1 MKFFDLP
8 FRMRH
13 ALLCGVALL
22 PLQALAQDAPPHAL
36 AELHAHIDIAP
47 GQLKGHPPAA
57 VVWLTPISV
66 EAGSKTVR
74 PGHFTLV
81 QKNRMF
87 MPHLLVVPV
96 GSVVSFPNE
105 DPFFHNVFSYFNG
118 KRFDLGLY
126 EAGKSKDV
134 IFSREGV
141 SYIFC
146 NIHPEMSAVVL
157 ALSTPYFAAA
167 GQDEN
172 LRLENIPAGEYEL
185 HVWIEG
191 LTQPD
196 LARMVR
202 RIHLSPGKSESIS
215 LDTRELSREPA
226 SHLNKF
232 GQPYDRTPKPAY

>member
-1 MKFFDLP
+1 MTFVDLP
-8 FRMRH
+8 IRMRH
-13 ALLCGVALL
+13 ALLCGIALL
-22 PLQALAQDAPPHAL
+22 PLQALAQPGVAA
-36 AELHAHIDIAP
+36 LHAHIDIAQD
-47 GQLKGHPPAA
+47 QLKGHPPGA
-57 VVWLTPISV
+57 VIWLTPISA
-66 EAGSKTVR
+66 EATRSSP

-96 GSVVSFPNE
+96 GSVVSFPNA

-157 ALSTPYFAAA
+157 ALSTPFFATAN
-167 GQDEN
+167 QDESV
-172 LRLENIPAGEYEL
+172 RLENVPAGEYEM

-196 LARMVR
+196 LARLVR
-202 RIHLSPGKSESIS
+202 HIHLSPGKSESIS
-215 LDTRELSREPA
+215 LDARELSREPA

-232 GQPYDRTPKPAY
+232 GQPYDRSPKPAY

>member
-1 MKFFDLP
+1 MKFANMP
-8 FRMRH
+8 FRISH
-13 ALLCGVALL
+13 ALLCAVALL
-22 PLQALAQDAPPHAL
+22 PVQALVQDAQPPGI
-36 AELHAHIDIAP
+36 AELHARIDLAP

-57 VVWLTPISV
+57 AIWLTPISAEV
-66 EAGSKTVR
+66 AGRVLS
-74 PGHFTLV
+74 PGRFTLV

-87 MPHLLVVPV
+87 MPHILVVPV

-118 KRFDLGLY
+118 KRFDLGFY

-134 IFSREGV
+134 TFSRQGV

-157 ALSTPYFAAA
+157 ALSTPYFATANP
-167 GQDEN
+167 DES

-185 HVWIEG
+185 HAWIEG

-196 LARMVR
+196 LDHLVR

-215 LDTRELSREPA
+215 LDAIHLSREPA

-232 GQPYDRTPKPAY
+232 GQPYSQSPKPAY

>member
-1 MKFFDLP
+1 MKFFDMP
-8 FRMRH
+8 SRMLH
-13 ALLCGVALL
+13 ALLCGVAFL
-22 PLQALAQDAPPHAL
+22 PPQALAQNAQAGVGKLHVHIAL
-36 AELHAHIDIAP
+36 AP
-47 GQLKGHPPAA
+47 GQFKGHRPAA
-57 VVWLTPISV
+57 VVWLTPMSAEV
-66 EAGSKTVR
+66 AGRPLR

-87 MPHLLVVPV
+87 MPHLLIVPV
-96 GSVVSFPNE
+96 GSVVSFPNA

-134 IFSREGV
+134 VFSREVV

-167 GQDEN
+167 DQDES
-172 LRLENIPAGEYEL
+172 LRLENVPAGEYEM
-185 HVWIEG
+185 HAWIEG

-196 LARMVR
+196 LAHMVR

-215 LDTRELSREPA
+215 LDARELSREPA
-226 SHLNKF
+226 GHLNKF
-232 GQPYDRTPKPAY
+232 GQPYDQSPKPTY